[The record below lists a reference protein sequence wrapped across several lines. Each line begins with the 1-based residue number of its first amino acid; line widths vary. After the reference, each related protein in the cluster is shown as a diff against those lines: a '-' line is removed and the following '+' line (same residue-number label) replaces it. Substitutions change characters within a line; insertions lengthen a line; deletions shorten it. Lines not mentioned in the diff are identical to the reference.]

1 MYLTSIYLA
10 NDTIVDTIQVY
21 KLRISTYLK
30 AMETSTD
37 VLSQFPT
44 G

>member
-10 NDTIVDTIQVY
+10 NDTIQVY

-37 VLSQFPT
+37 VLSHFPT